1 MRLKVLATALTVT
14 WLTACGAD
22 TAQTTV
28 AIKVA
33 DLVVTGANI
42 YTQDSAK
49 PWASAIAVAEG
60 EIIGVGDEQSLQS
73 LVGPE
78 TMFEDLA
85 GKFVMPGIID
95 GHAHPAWGGVT
106 AVYYCLFPA
115 TALPAQVIE
124 TISKCVAEAD
134 EQEDWIQGGLWAA
147 DFFAQYQIKNPRRWL
162 DAISGDKA
170 IALKDDSGHNYW
182 VNSKALD
189 LLGIDEDTSP
199 PAGGAF
205 PKTAAG
211 ELNGVLI
218 ETFGILLDKLPAWT
232 PDHYRQGIAYAVKNA
247 HGHGVTGW
255 KDASASESEVA
266 AYYAADQAG
275 ELKVH
280 VATCIAAPEVAP
292 ADVDVDRYIGLREKY
307 RSEHVHTN
315 FAKIFLDGIPTTA
328 HTAAMV
334 APYVDVEEGEAENF
348 GPIHLTDKQLA
359 DAVVR
364 LDAEGF
370 TVKIH
375 TAGDRSVKAALDAIE
390 VARIE
395 NGSAGG
401 RHELAHAGFI
411 LAEDIGRFS
420 RLNVV
425 ADLSPHLWFPSPII
439 ESVRT
444 ALGARGFEY
453 WPNRALLD
461 ANAQL
466 LVGSDWPSVAPDLN
480 PWIGM
485 EALVTRTDPSGAHP
499 GVGWQEQ
506 ALTVAESIE
515 VMTLGGARALKLQD
529 RIGSIEVGKSAD
541 FIVLNRNLLEIPA
554 GDISE
559 TQVLAT
565 YFEGQPVFT
574 RE

>member
-1 MRLKVLATALTVT
+1 MNLRVIATVLTVT
-14 WLTACGAD
+14 WLTACGTD
-22 TAQTTV
+22 DAQPTPPIET
-28 AIKVA
+28 A
-33 DLVVTGANI
+33 DLVVIGASI
-42 YTQDSAK
+42 YTQDPAN
-49 PWASAIAVAEG
+49 PWASAIAVAGG
-60 EIIGVGDEQSLQS
+60 EIVGVGDELSLQL

-78 TMFEDLA
+78 TRVEDLA

-106 AVYYCLFPA
+106 AVYFCLFPS
-115 TALPAQVIE
+115 TALPAQVSD
-124 TISKCVAEAD
+124 TISECVAEAD
-134 EQEDWIQGGLWAA
+134 DEEVWIQGGLWAA
-147 DFFAQYQIKNPRRWL
+147 DFFAQYQIENPRRWL
-162 DAISGDKA
+162 DAISGDRA

-182 VNSKALD
+182 VNSKALE
-189 LLGIDEDTSP
+189 LLGIDENTSP
-199 PAGGAF
+199 PPGGAF
-205 PKTAAG
+205 PRTAQG

-218 ETFGILLDKLPAWT
+218 ETFGNLLERLPAWT
-232 PDHYRQGIAYAVKNA
+232 ADHYRQGIAYAVENA

-255 KDASASESEVA
+255 KDASASEPEIA
-266 AYYAADQAG
+266 AYFAADQAG

-280 VATCIAAPEVAP
+280 VATCIASPETAP

-315 FAKIFLDGIPTTA
+315 FAKIFLDGIPTTS

-334 APYVDVEEGEAENF
+334 TAYVDIDEGEPENF
-348 GPIHLTDKQLA
+348 GPIHLTDDELA
-359 DAVVR
+359 DAVTR

-375 TAGDRSVKAALDAIE
+375 AAGDRSVKAALDAIE
-390 VARIE
+390 IARIK
-395 NGSAGG
+395 NGESGG

-411 LAEDIGRFS
+411 LPEDIGRFS
-420 RLNVV
+420 KLNVV

-444 ALGARGFEY
+444 ALGPRGFEY
-453 WPNRALLD
+453 WPNRDLLNAD
-461 ANAQL
+461 AQL

-485 EALVTRTDPSGAHP
+485 EALVTRSDPAGVYPGA
-499 GVGWQEQ
+499 GWQEQ

-541 FIVLNRNLLEIPA
+541 FIVLDRNLLEIPA
-554 GDISE
+554 ADISE